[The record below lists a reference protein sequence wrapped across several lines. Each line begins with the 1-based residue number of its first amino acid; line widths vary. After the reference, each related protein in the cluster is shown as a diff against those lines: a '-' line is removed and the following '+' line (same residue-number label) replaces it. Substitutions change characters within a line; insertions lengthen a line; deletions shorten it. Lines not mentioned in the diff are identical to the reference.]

1 LTIYRYPKNPPATGN
16 SSVENPTRAVDYVM
30 FQRKRI
36 QYDDQNGSAYYGL
49 NIPNNSVAMNSN
61 PDRVYIAMPQNLS
74 TQYAPTYRQV
84 DVGVTGIAAGSSL
97 GVDSFDKAAQA
108 LQTAAQDAL
117 PEFAAGTISQIAAG
131 AAQFL
136 GLAGNATAN
145 DILALSKGKVFNP
158 YTEQLFSNM
167 QFRNHMFS
175 FKFFARDRDESKEIN
190 HIIKYLK
197 KGALPIYGAT
207 GGGSGITAGK
217 DDDGDTIDDGGFI
230 GKLDDRLNSVGA
242 ARFYEVPDKFDIK
255 FIRLDPNG
263 DGSTISADLH
273 HKIHTSVCTGI
284 DVNYTPDGQ
293 YNAIKNATL
302 GVEND
307 APLQVPAVT
316 VNCRFTET
324 QLVTQAQIDQGY

>member
-1 LTIYRYPKNPPATGN
+1 MTIYRYPLDPPVTGN
-16 SSVENPTRAVDYVM
+16 TSVDNPTQTVDYVM

-36 QYDDQNGSAYYGL
+36 QYDDSNGSNYYGL
-49 NIPNNSVAMNSN
+49 NIPNNNVAFNTN
-61 PDRVYIAMPQNLS
+61 PNRCYIAMPQNLS
-74 TQYAPTYRQV
+74 TQYQPTYRQV
-84 DVGVTGIAAGSSL
+84 DVGVGGMAVATGL

-197 KGALPIYGAT
+197 KGALPIYGSASGT
-207 GGGSGITAGK
+207 GIIKQDDEDKFNKLVDDIDNKLSGT
-217 DDDGDTIDDGGFI
+217 
-230 GKLDDRLNSVGA
+230 GA

-293 YNAIKNATL
+293 YNAVKGGITNVTT
-302 GVEND
+302 N

-324 QLVTQAQIDQGY
+324 QLVTQGQIDQGY

>member
-1 LTIYRYPKNPPATGN
+1 
-16 SSVENPTRAVDYVM
+16 M

-36 QYDDQNGSAYYGL
+36 QYDDSNGSAYYGL
-49 NIPNNSVAMNSN
+49 NIPNNNVAMNSN

-84 DVGVTGIAAGSSL
+84 DVGVGGMAVATGL
-97 GVDSFDKAAQA
+97 GVDNFDKAAQA
-108 LQTAAQDAL
+108 LQTAASDAL
-117 PEFAAGTISQIAAG
+117 PEFAAKNMMAIVSG
-131 AAQFL
+131 ASQFL
-136 GLAGNATAN
+136 GLAGNANAN

-175 FKFFARDRDESKEIN
+175 FKFFARDDAESRQIN

-207 GGGSGITAGK
+207 GGGTGVTGQGDDADQLIT
-217 DDDGDTIDDGGFI
+217 D
-230 GKLDDRLNSVGA
+230 LDNRLNSIGA

-293 YNAIKNATL
+293 YNAIKGVTL
-302 GVEND
+302 GVEDN

-324 QLVTQAQIDQGY
+324 QLVTQGQIDQGY